1 MAQQELADAVAGRHQ
16 VAANVLAGADQ
27 IAHRL
32 FGRRRHPDSVQAADH
47 QQPHQPLGVA
57 AVGIDPILGGA
68 LDLARGG
75 HRALNAPRRK
85 CPRQPEAGRAG
96 LIGDPHWCRQSGAE
110 LRHLLGHSTHSLHRQ
125 LARLRVGDRRDDLR
139 RVNIETHPRPTCAM
153 STPHDC
159 GPRRGHSSATNPRI
173 SCAGAD
179 LYAGFGSNRR
189 SGGPAIGSSW
199 SVIADG
205 PGAGRTVALSREADL
220 ATRRLPW
227 RPPLHTL
234 TDNGKPTGDDALAL
248 RADKATQWLR
258 RRFQSPKFERDL
270 TALESGIEDPKAK
283 RFEVALQTLG
293 QLLGFDAER
302 PAKEEAAPDGAWQD
316 GSRAWI
322 LWEAKTA
329 EEPEGKISA
338 EETRQANSHAD
349 WVRHNYSWTEPESAV
364 TVMVTPKQAL
374 HQSVSGVA
382 SPHLYMVSPATIT
395 EISRATVEIHRQLAG
410 QLIGL
415 RDDEAADQMATALKA
430 RNLDTSSLIDRL
442 STSLSAD
449 KAPDPAVVAPPSL
462 QVRGSN

>member
-1 MAQQELADAVAGRHQ
+1 M
-16 VAANVLAGADQ
+16 
-27 IAHRL
+27 
-32 FGRRRHPDSVQAADH
+32 
-47 QQPHQPLGVA
+47 
-57 AVGIDPILGGA
+57 
-68 LDLARGG
+68 
-75 HRALNAPRRK
+75 
-85 CPRQPEAGRAG
+85 
-96 LIGDPHWCRQSGAE
+96 
-110 LRHLLGHSTHSLHRQ
+110 
-125 LARLRVGDRRDDLR
+125 
-139 RVNIETHPRPTCAM
+139 
-153 STPHDC
+153 
-159 GPRRGHSSATNPRI
+159 
-173 SCAGAD
+173 
-179 LYAGFGSNRR
+179 
-189 SGGPAIGSSW
+189 
-199 SVIADG
+199 
-205 PGAGRTVALSREADL
+205 
-220 ATRRLPW
+220 
-227 RPPLHTL
+227 

-442 STSLSAD
+442 STSPL
-449 KAPDPAVVAPPSL
+449 
-462 QVRGSN
+462 RGQGS